1 MNESR
6 KKLIK
11 KVEIYKENIIVRYMY
26 LNSDMITFPK
36 KSCSFK
42 MSRIM
47 SKNRVQN
54 KLNGEKY
61 SDMIYVTNV
70 IYIIL

>member
-1 MNESR
+1 
-6 KKLIK
+6 
-11 KVEIYKENIIVRYMY
+11 MY
-26 LNSDMITFPK
+26 LNSDMITFLK
-36 KSCSFK
+36 KQFSFK

-61 SDMIYVTNV
+61 SDIIYVTNV